1 MSAVFTLESG
11 SEVTAQGRRYRIHR
25 VCDLD
30 SVLAVD
36 VETNATTRIRL
47 RDMQPAIKH
56 PEADVVSGVD
66 LQNIPERDWEIA
78 RGRFHA
84 IEPLLR
90 AGTSVP
96 GAIAMRA
103 VEVGKDRSTLYRW
116 LSTYIHGGTLASL
129 LPAKSGGAAGQ
140 KRLENDVEL
149 VIAAAI
155 EDRYLKKQ
163 RISAEQVAREI
174 VIRCARLGL
183 TPPHPAT
190 VRRRIAAVDECVTV
204 HRREGGK
211 QMRQR
216 FGPVEG
222 AFPGA
227 DAPLRFVQ
235 IDHTP
240 VDLELVDDIHRRPIG
255 RPWITVAIDVYS
267 RMIAGFYVS
276 FDPPGALSTGLCLA
290 HAILPKDVWL
300 ARFDI
305 AATWPVW
312 GIMDAVH
319 CDNAKEFHG
328 AMLEKA
334 CQNYGIA
341 LRFRPVRQPHYGGH
355 IERFLGTFAARIH
368 ALPGTTFSNPSE
380 RGAYDSERHAA
391 LTLSEFE
398 KWLATYIV
406 EVYHREVHSALGM
419 PPLKKYEQGILGDGT
434 HPGRGLPARCGDETK
449 LRLDFLPFFERT
461 VQRSGISLD
470 EIHYF
475 ADVLRR
481 WINAKDSADPT
492 RKRQFI
498 VRRDPRDISVVYFHD
513 PEAQQYFRIPYRD
526 TAHPPLSI
534 WELQQ
539 IRRQLQE
546 QGRNSVDE
554 QLIFAA
560 YERLRTIEQNAVR
573 TTKAARR
580 KQQRERLH
588 QCREELLPASVDQK
602 LRLAARDLE
611 TPEGIRPFQEIE
623 VLK

>member
-1 MSAVFTLESG
+1 MSALLTLMPG
-11 SEVTAQGRRYRIHR
+11 SEVTLQGRRYRIHR

-30 SVLAVD
+30 SVLAMD
-36 VETNATTRIRL
+36 VETNVTTRIRL
-47 RDMQPAIKH
+47 AEIQPATTVT
-56 PEADVVSGVD
+56 EAQAVPGID
-66 LQNIPERDWEIA
+66 LHDIPERDWQIA
-78 RGRFHA
+78 RQRFQA
-84 IEPLLR
+84 IEPLLQAGGARPDEILRR
-90 AGTSVP
+90 A
-96 GAIAMRA
+96 A
-103 VEVGKDRSTLYRW
+103 EVGRNRSTLYRW
-116 LSTYIHGGTLASL
+116 LRAYLRSGTLASL
-129 LPAKSGGAAGQ
+129 LPAKPGAAAGQ
-140 KRLENDVEL
+140 KRIADDIEL
-149 VIAAAI
+149 VISAVI
-155 EDRYLKKQ
+155 EERYLTKQ
-163 RISAEQVAREI
+163 RLPAEQVGREI
-174 VIRCARLGL
+174 AVRCTRMGL
-183 TPPHPAT
+183 AAPHAAT
-190 VRRRIAAVDECVTV
+190 VRRRIAALSERVKV

-216 FGPVEG
+216 FGAVEG

-240 VDLELVDDIHRRPIG
+240 VDLELVDDIHRHPIG

-267 RMIAGFYVS
+267 RMIAGFSVS
-276 FDPPGALSTGLCLA
+276 FDPPGALSTGLCLG

-300 ARFDI
+300 AKLDI
-305 AATWPVW
+305 AAPWPVW

-341 LRFRPVRQPHYGGH
+341 LHFRPVRQPQYGGH
-355 IERFLGTFAARIH
+355 IERFLGTFASKVH

-380 RGAYDSERHAA
+380 RGAYDSEGKAA
-391 LTLSEFE
+391 LTFSEFE

-419 PPLKKYEQGILGDGT
+419 PPLRKYEQGILGDGKQ
-434 HPGRGLPARCGDETK
+434 PGRGLPPRCVDETK
-449 LRLDFLPFFERT
+449 LRLDFLPLFERT

-481 WINAKDSADPT
+481 WINTSDPRDPT

-498 VRRDPRDISVVYFHD
+498 VRRDPRDISVLYFYD
-513 PEAQQYFRIPYRD
+513 PEAQQYFRVPYRD
-526 TAHPPLSI
+526 IARPPLSV
-534 WELQQ
+534 WELQR
-539 IRRQLQE
+539 IRRQLKEEGQ
-546 QGRNSVDE
+546 RSVDE

-560 YERLRTIEQNAVR
+560 YERMRAIEENAVR
-573 TTKAARR
+573 MTKAARR
-580 KQQRERLH
+580 QQQRERLH
-588 QCREELLPASVDQK
+588 NGREEPLPATTDATSFLD
-602 LRLAARDLE
+602 ARELE
-611 TPEGIRPFQEIE
+611 APEAIARFAEIE